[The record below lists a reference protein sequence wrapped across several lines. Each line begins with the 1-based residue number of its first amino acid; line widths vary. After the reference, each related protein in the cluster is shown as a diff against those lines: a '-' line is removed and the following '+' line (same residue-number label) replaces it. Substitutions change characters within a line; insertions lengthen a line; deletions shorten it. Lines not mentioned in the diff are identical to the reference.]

1 MMKMY
6 KRICIQRMKCRRRLI
21 LCCVA
26 TEEMPE
32 ALDNCM
38 AGYLCPMPTASSNY
52 IIFANGPYLM
62 HLALFCWQSLSD
74 AAGIIILQFGI
85 PILFHSTMS
94 FLCWALQ
101 IPVLDTPELRIRLNG
116 NLSNKHHVLS
126 PKNRGSWSRKSH
138 SVEKTA
144 IFEIFGN
151 LLSDRWLHGFLSVN
165 KRFTKSEFARGK
177 VLVHER

>member
-1 MMKMY
+1 MGAIPFQPF
-6 KRICIQRMKCRRRLI
+6 RSPQG
-21 LCCVA
+21 
-26 TEEMPE
+26 
-32 ALDNCM
+32 DNCM

-101 IPVLDTPELRIRLNG
+101 IPTLDTPGLQIWLNEI
-116 NLSNKHHVLS
+116 LSNNIRILT
-126 PKNRGSWSRKSH
+126 PKNRGYWSRKRH
-138 SVEKTA
+138 SVKK
-144 IFEIFGN
+144 
-151 LLSDRWLHGFLSVN
+151 RQFLRFLVN
-165 KRFTKSEFARGK
+165 R
-177 VLVHER
+177 